1 VKPSQSELIKIELT
15 PIKSKSFFE
24 ENPLSENR
32 KIVSTATRQ
41 GELILSIVQN
51 EIPIPSDDEVIVK
64 MEAAPI
70 NPSDMFPLLAFADY
84 SQGKLMLDGQQQK
97 MVAPISEQFLDA
109 IRSRLDQTL
118 PVGNEGAGRVVTAG
132 ANAKNLEGKLVSLVS
147 GQCYQQFVKVPAA
160 MCLVHKEG
168 TTAEEAASSF
178 VNPITA
184 LCFIETLKKEGHKA
198 MVHTA
203 AASNLGQMLLKLCL
217 QENIDLICVVR
228 SVEQAQ
234 LLRTLGAKYI
244 INSTNEGFK
253 EQLVEAM
260 AETGATLAFDAIGG
274 GRMADTLLSSM
285 EQALSRNAS
294 GLNTYGAE
302 QHKQVYIYG
311 RLARGP
317 ITLGQNYG
325 MYWGV
330 GGWLVMPVLK
340 KLGPKRAAELQARV
354 VNEIKTTFASHI
366 TDELSLLEAID
377 PANIAR
383 YFPKK
388 TSEKYLIK
396 PQKGL

>member
-1 VKPSQSELIKIELT
+1 M
-15 PIKSKSFFE
+15 
-24 ENPLSENR
+24 SENHQ
-32 KIVSTATRQ
+32 IVSTATQQ
-41 GELILSIVQN
+41 GELILAIVQN
-51 EIPIPSDDEVIVK
+51 EMPTPSDDEVVVK
-64 MEAAPI
+64 IEAAPI

-84 SQGKLMLDGQQQK
+84 SQGKLMLDDQQQK

-132 ANAKNLEGKLVSLVS
+132 ANAQHLEGKLVSLVS

-160 MCLVHKEG
+160 MCLVHKED

-234 LLRTLGAKYI
+234 LLRTLGAKYT
-244 INSTNEGFK
+244 INSTDEDFK

-285 EQALSRNAS
+285 EHALSRNAS